1 VSGVASST
9 WPGFFVSFEGIDGS
23 GKSTQMAAA
32 AAAIRHAGV
41 ADVVMV
47 REPGDTAL
55 GEIARGFLLQHQM
68 VSPIDPWAEALV
80 FMAARA
86 QLLQELVLPALRR
99 GATVLCDRFV
109 DSTLAYQGG
118 GRGLPESV
126 LRGIHRETSGDVWPD
141 LTVLLDLPLDVARAR
156 RHAQE
161 LPLDRME
168 ATPEQFQFAVRETFL
183 RLAAAEPKRIT
194 VVDAG
199 RPAVNVSED
208 VVDLVTRRLVAHGT
222 PSSPAPPAVAGR
234 S

>member
-1 VSGVASST
+1 MAST
-9 WPGFFVSFEGIDGS
+9 WPGFFVSFEGVDGS

-32 AAAIRHAGV
+32 AAALRKRPGV
-41 ADVVMV
+41 SEVVMV

-55 GEIARGFLLQHQM
+55 GELARAFLLQHQ
-68 VSPIDPWAEALV
+68 VVQPVDPWAEALV

-86 QLLQELVLPALRR
+86 QLLAEVVLPALRR
-99 GATVLCDRFV
+99 GAVVLADRFA

-126 LRGIHRETSGDVWPD
+126 LRGIHRQTAGDVWPD
-141 LTVLLDLPLDVARAR
+141 LTVLLDLPLDLARAR

-168 ATPEQFQFAVRETFL
+168 ATPEQFQWAVRDTFL
-183 RLAAAEPKRIT
+183 RLAREEPQRIS

-199 RPAVNVSED
+199 RPAVAVSED
-208 VVDLVTRRLVAHGT
+208 VVELVSARFLAHRSPT
-222 PSSPAPPAVAGR
+222 SPAPPAIAGR

>member
-1 VSGVASST
+1 MASSMRS
-9 WPGFFVSFEGIDGS
+9 GFFVSFEGIDGS

-80 FMAARA
+80 FIAARA
-86 QLLQELVLPALRR
+86 QLLQEIVLPALRR
-99 GATVLCDRFV
+99 GAVVLTDRYV

-126 LRGIHRETSGDVWPD
+126 LRGIHREACGDVWPD
-141 LTVLLDLPLDVARAR
+141 LTILLDVPLDVARAR

-168 ATPEQFQFAVRETFL
+168 ATPEQFQFAVRDTFL
-183 RLAAAEPKRIT
+183 HLARAEPQRIAT
-194 VVDAG
+194 VDAG
-199 RPAVNVSED
+199 RPAVSVSED
-208 VVDLVTRRLVAHGT
+208 VVDLVTSRLLAHRT

>member
-1 VSGVASST
+1 MAST

-32 AAAIRHAGV
+32 AAALRKAPGV
-41 ADVVMV
+41 SDIVMV

-55 GEIARGFLLQHQM
+55 GELARAFLLQHQ
-68 VSPIDPWAEALV
+68 VVAPVDPWAEALV
-80 FMAARA
+80 FTAARA
-86 QLLQELVLPALRR
+86 QLLAEVVLPALRR
-99 GATVLCDRFV
+99 GAVVLSDRFA

-118 GRGLPESV
+118 GRGLPEAV
-126 LRGIHRETSGDVWPD
+126 LRGIHRETCGDVWPD
-141 LTVLLDLPLDVARAR
+141 LTVLLDLPLDAARAR

-168 ATPEQFQFAVRETFL
+168 ATPEQFQWAVHDTFL
-183 RLAAAEPKRIT
+183 RLAREEPQRIS

-199 RPAVNVSED
+199 RPAVAVSED
-208 VVDLVTRRLVAHGT
+208 VVTLVAGRFAAHRT
-222 PSSPAPPAVAGR
+222 PSQPAPPAAAGR

>member
-1 VSGVASST
+1 VASSMRS
-9 WPGFFVSFEGIDGS
+9 GFFVSFEGIDGS

-80 FMAARA
+80 FIAARA
-86 QLLQELVLPALRR
+86 QLLQEIVLPALRR
-99 GATVLCDRFV
+99 GAVVLTDRYV

-126 LRGIHRETSGDVWPD
+126 LRGIHREACGDVWPD
-141 LTVLLDLPLDVARAR
+141 LTILLDVPLDVARAR

-168 ATPEQFQFAVRETFL
+168 ATPEQFQFAVRDTFL
-183 RLAAAEPKRIT
+183 RLARAEPQRIAT
-194 VVDAG
+194 VDAG
-199 RPAVNVSED
+199 RPAVSVSED
-208 VVDLVTRRLVAHGT
+208 VVDLVTSRLLAHRT

>member
-1 VSGVASST
+1 MASST

-23 GKSTQMAAA
+23 GKSTQLSAAA
-32 AAAIRHAGV
+32 AALRNLPGV
-41 ADVVMV
+41 SEVVMV

-55 GEIARGFLLQHQM
+55 GEMARAFLLQHQM
-68 VSPIDPWAEALV
+68 VTPIDPWAEALV

-86 QLLQELVLPALRR
+86 QLLQEVVLPALGR
-99 GATVLCDRFV
+99 GAVVLADRFV

-118 GRGLPESV
+118 GRGLPEAT

-141 LTVLLDLPLDVARAR
+141 LTLLLDLPLDTAKAR

-168 ATPEQFQFAVRETFL
+168 ATPEQFQWAVRDAFL
-183 RLAAAEPKRIT
+183 RIAALEPARVVI
-194 VVDAG
+194 VDAA
-199 RPAVNVSED
+199 RSAVAVSEE
-208 VVDLVTRRLVAHGT
+208 VVSLVSSRYVAHRT
-222 PSSPAPPAVAGR
+222 PQGAAPPAVAGR

>member
-1 VSGVASST
+1 MAST

-32 AAAIRHAGV
+32 AAALRKAPGV
-41 ADVVMV
+41 ADIVMV

-55 GEIARGFLLQHQM
+55 GELARAFLLQHQI
-68 VSPIDPWAEALV
+68 VTPIDPWAEALV

-86 QLLQELVLPALRR
+86 QLLQEVVLPALRR
-99 GATVLCDRFV
+99 GAVVLSDRFV

-126 LRGIHRETSGDVWPD
+126 LRAIHRETSGDVWPD
-141 LTVLLDLPLDVARAR
+141 LTVLLDLPLEAARAR

-168 ATPEQFQFAVRETFL
+168 ATPEQFQWAVRDTFQ
-183 RLAAAEPKRIT
+183 RLAATEPSRIA
-194 VVDAG
+194 VVDAA
-199 RPAVNVSED
+199 RSAVAVSED
-208 VVDLVTRRLVAHGT
+208 VVSLVSARYAAHRT
-222 PSSPAPPAVAGR
+222 PQGSAPPAVAGR

>member
-1 VSGVASST
+1 VASSM

-32 AAAIRHAGV
+32 AAALRKAPGV
-41 ADVVMV
+41 EDIVMV

-55 GEIARGFLLQHQM
+55 GELARAFLLQHQM
-68 VSPIDPWAEALV
+68 VTPIDPWAEALV

-86 QLLQELVLPALRR
+86 QLLQEVVLPALRR
-99 GATVLCDRFV
+99 GAVVLADRFV

-126 LRGIHRETSGDVWPD
+126 LRAIHRETSGDVWPD
-141 LTVLLDLPLDVARAR
+141 LTVLLDLPLDTAHAR

-168 ATPEQFQFAVRETFL
+168 ATPEQFQWAVRDTFQ
-183 RLAAAEPKRIT
+183 RLAATEPARIA
-194 VVDAG
+194 VVDAA
-199 RPAVNVSED
+199 RSAVAVSED
-208 VVDLVTRRLVAHGT
+208 VVSLVSARYAAHRT
-222 PSSPAPPAVAGR
+222 PSGAAPPAVAGR

>member
-1 VSGVASST
+1 MASRA

-23 GKSTQMAAA
+23 GKSTQLVAAHA
-32 AAAIRHAGV
+32 ALRKLGGV
-41 ADVVMV
+41 SEVVKV

-55 GEIARGFLLQHQM
+55 GELARAFLLQHQV

-86 QLLQELVLPALRR
+86 QLLQEVVLPALRR
-99 GATVLCDRFV
+99 GAVVLSDRFF

-126 LRGIHRETSGDVWPD
+126 LRGIHRETCGDVWPD
-141 LTVLLDLPLDVARAR
+141 LTILLDLPLDAARAR
-156 RHAQE
+156 RHDQE

-183 RLAAAEPKRIT
+183 DLARREPARIT
-194 VVDAG
+194 VIDAA
-199 RPAVNVSED
+199 RPPVAVSED
-208 VVDLVTRRLVAHGT
+208 VVNLV
-222 PSSPAPPAVAGR
+222 SSRYAPAVASR

>member
-1 VSGVASST
+1 MR
-9 WPGFFVSFEGIDGS
+9 PGFLVSFEGIDGS

-41 ADVVMV
+41 SDVVMV

-55 GEIARGFLLQHQM
+55 GEIARGFLLQHQ
-68 VSPIDPWAEALV
+68 VVTPIDPWAEALV
-80 FMAARA
+80 FIAARA
-86 QLLQELVLPALRR
+86 QLLQEIVLPALRR
-99 GATVLCDRFV
+99 GAVVLADRYF

-126 LRGIHRETSGDVWPD
+126 LRGIHREACGDVWPD

-168 ATPEQFQFAVRETFL
+168 ATPEQFQFAVRDTFL
-183 RLAAAEPKRIT
+183 RLSREDPQRIS
-194 VVDAG
+194 VIDAG
-199 RPAVNVSED
+199 RPAVTVSED
-208 VVDLVTRRLVAHGT
+208 VVALVTARLLAHRT
-222 PSSPAPPAVAGR
+222 PSSPAPPAVASR

>member
-1 VSGVASST
+1 MAST
-9 WPGFFVSFEGIDGS
+9 WPGFFVSFEGVDGS

-32 AAAIRHAGV
+32 AAALRKVAGV
-41 ADVVMV
+41 SDVVMV

-55 GEIARGFLLQHQM
+55 GELARAFLLQHQ
-68 VSPIDPWAEALV
+68 VVAPVDPWAEALV

-86 QLLQELVLPALRR
+86 QLLAEVVLPALRR
-99 GATVLCDRFV
+99 GAVVLSDRFV

-118 GRGLPESV
+118 GRGLPEAV
-126 LRGIHRETSGDVWPD
+126 LRGIHRETCGDVWPD
-141 LTVLLDLPLDVARAR
+141 LTVLLDLPLDAARAR

-168 ATPEQFQFAVRETFL
+168 ATPEQFQWAVRDTFL
-183 RLAAAEPKRIT
+183 RLAREEPQRIS

-199 RPAVNVSED
+199 RAAVTVSED
-208 VVDLVTRRLVAHGT
+208 VVSLVSSRFHAHRT
-222 PSSPAPPAVAGR
+222 PNQPAPPAVAGR